1 MVFLVVGV
9 LLLLMKLTEFGPVA
23 EWGWLWILLPFGLAV
38 LWWAFADSTGLTQ
51 RRAIAKM
58 EARKVQRRERDMQ
71 ALGLDI
77 RRDKRIRVLKD
88 AARKP
93 GAPTPAPP
101 PAGSGERR
109 DPKI

>member
-71 ALGLDI
+71 ALGLNVYSD
-77 RRDKRIRVLKD
+77 RRKRAQRS
-88 AARKP
+88 AAEQARDQAEQRK
-93 GAPTPAPP
+93 G
-101 PAGSGERR
+101 GG
-109 DPKI
+109 